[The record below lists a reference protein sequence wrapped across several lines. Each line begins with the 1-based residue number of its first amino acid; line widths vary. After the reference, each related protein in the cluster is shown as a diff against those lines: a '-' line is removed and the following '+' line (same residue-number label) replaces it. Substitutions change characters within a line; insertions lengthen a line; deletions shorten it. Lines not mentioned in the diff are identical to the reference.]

1 MRGRGKGLM
10 MRILK
15 IAVLAIVAVMAVI
28 LAVANRGPATLNLL
42 PVSMDIGFPTS
53 VTLPL
58 FAVILAS
65 IFVGILIGLVLE
77 ALRET
82 DHRRNEREFKRKAVV
97 LDREVH
103 RLAKKAGEE
112 DDDIL
117 GISRA

>member
-1 MRGRGKGLM
+1 M

-15 IAVLAIVAVMAVI
+15 ILLLIAVAVVAVI
-28 LAVANRGPATLNLL
+28 LAVANRGLVTVNLL
-42 PVSMDIGFPTS
+42 PVSMDLGIPNS
-53 VTLPL
+53 ASLPL
-58 FAVILAS
+58 FAVVLVS
-65 IFVGILIGLVLE
+65 VFVGILIGLVLE

-117 GISRA
+117 GIRRA